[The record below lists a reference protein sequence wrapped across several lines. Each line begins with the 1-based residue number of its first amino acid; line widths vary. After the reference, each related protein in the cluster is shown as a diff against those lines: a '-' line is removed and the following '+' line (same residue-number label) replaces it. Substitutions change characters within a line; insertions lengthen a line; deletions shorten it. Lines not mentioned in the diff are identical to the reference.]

1 MVTHMAC
8 GISVTCHPA
17 KLTFHPYSTKAS
29 TRFSDTRMQYLE
41 LVNDFYYNLRKH
53 FFTACIVLKP
63 ATTTDGFAEK

>member
-1 MVTHMAC
+1 
-8 GISVTCHPA
+8 
-17 KLTFHPYSTKAS
+17 
-29 TRFSDTRMQYLE
+29 MQYLE